1 MTLPR
6 AVVRTTGV
14 STAGGGGVGGCSV
27 GGCALACAST
37 HCCSLSARSCNGDVS
52 AGTSTDGAMSG
63 RFSDVSS
70 RCRRFLRYSRP
81 SRLMMYDRG

>member
-6 AVVRTTGV
+6 AVVGTTGV

-37 HCCSLSARSCNGDVS
+37 HCCSLWARSCSCDVS
-52 AGTSTDGAMSG
+52 GGTSTDGSTSG

-70 RCRRFLRYSRP
+70 RCCRFLRY
-81 SRLMMYDRG
+81 

>member
-52 AGTSTDGAMSG
+52 AGTSTDGATSG
-63 RFSDVSS
+63 RFSVSPVDVVGFFDT
-70 RCRRFLRYSRP
+70 R
-81 SRLMMYDRG
+81 DRHG